1 MIFHARSWNNT
12 WKVRY
17 ADGGTADQDEG
28 TIDGGVDGD
37 GSGADEEDAEAGKL
51 CKYWPCQAFESARAA
66 KPHET
71 DSQILVSTETA
82 LSHNSN
88 SSPSPAIVIPCV
100 RDHRHHF

>member
-1 MIFHARSWNNT
+1 MEAPPIKMQA
-12 WKVRY
+12 
-17 ADGGTADQDEG
+17 
-28 TIDGGVDGD
+28 TIDQFGGVDGD
-37 GSGADEEDAEAGKL
+37 GDGGGGDEEDAEAGKL